1 MHSVTHEMPLLT
13 KPLCSFFYS
22 PTNALTHARP
32 SRSTIFTYYM
42 SHCVIWYRA
51 SKLLNE
57 LKSVEFEKLRNG
69 REWPQIRA
77 GDAIEVQ
84 VSTYYSCSVI
94 TATVLFLLL
103 IVFDAVLVFLLAF
116 GLCDSS

>member
-1 MHSVTHEMPLLT
+1 
-13 KPLCSFFYS
+13 
-22 PTNALTHARP
+22 
-32 SRSTIFTYYM
+32 M
-42 SHCVIWYRA
+42 SHCVLWYRA

-103 IVFDAVLVFLLAF
+103 IVFDVVLVFLLAF

>member
-1 MHSVTHEMPLLT
+1 
-13 KPLCSFFYS
+13 
-22 PTNALTHARP
+22 
-32 SRSTIFTYYM
+32 M
-42 SHCVIWYRA
+42 SHCVLWYRA

>member
-1 MHSVTHEMPLLT
+1 M
-13 KPLCSFFYS
+13 C
-22 PTNALTHARP
+22 
-32 SRSTIFTYYM
+32 
-42 SHCVIWYRA
+42 HCVIWYRA

-94 TATVLFLLL
+94 TARVLFLLL